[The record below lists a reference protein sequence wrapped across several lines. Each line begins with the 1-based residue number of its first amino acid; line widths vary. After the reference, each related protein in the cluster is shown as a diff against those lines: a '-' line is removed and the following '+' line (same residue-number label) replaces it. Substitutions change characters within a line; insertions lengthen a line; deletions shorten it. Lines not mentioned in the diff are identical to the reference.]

1 MNLLP
6 FGTHALSRPSFTDG
20 HIHFGKRHL
29 HRQASRL
36 TFTMAADPRRRPAQP
51 PPPPPPPPEADL
63 DTAAMDSTTP
73 LNTPPATET
82 TAPQQKPGE
91 APTNPYTLK
100 FCTVC
105 ASNNNRSM
113 EAHLR
118 LTTTNP
124 PYPTI
129 SFGTGSLVRLPGP
142 SISQPNVYNF
152 NTTSYQS
159 MYDELLSK
167 DPRLYKAN
175 GILPM
180 LERNKGVKWGPER
193 WQDWRVGVPRVGKRD
208 WVLKPENGA
217 VEGEGAEAMYQDDH
231 GYAGTEAGTVDV
243 VITCEERCWDAVVD
257 DLLNRGSPL
266 NRPVHV
272 FNVDI
277 KDNHEEALVGGRAIL
292 ELADALNAAAV
303 EERAVW
309 EKRAGSTGANG
320 FDEGKGREGFDER
333 VPEILA
339 EWQERWP
346 QLPALWSLCWL

>member
-1 MNLLP
+1 M
-6 FGTHALSRPSFTDG
+6 
-20 HIHFGKRHL
+20 
-29 HRQASRL
+29 AS
-36 TFTMAADPRRRPAQP
+36 DPRRRP
-51 PPPPPPPPEADL
+51 PPPPPPPPEEGRASANMGLDGAD
-63 DTAAMDSTTP
+63 DDVS
-73 LNTPPATET
+73 ET
-82 TAPQQKPGE
+82 QQPQQEEK
-91 APTNPYTLK
+91 TNGQSQSNEETQNPSDSFKLK

-118 LTTTNP
+118 LTTAQPT

-152 NTTSYQS
+152 NSTSYAS
-159 MYDELLSK
+159 MYDELASK
-167 DPRLYKAN
+167 DRRLYSAN

-180 LERNKGVKWGPER
+180 LERNKNVKFGPER
-193 WQDWRVGVPRVGKRD
+193 WQDWRVGVPRVGSRVIAAASDGPGGGSGEPKTEWGD
-208 WVLKPENGA
+208 DKGA
-217 VEGEGAEAMYQDDH
+217 K
-231 GYAGTEAGTVDV
+231 GTEAGTVDV

-257 DLLNRGSPL
+257 DLLTRGSPL

-292 ELADALNAAAV
+292 ELADKLNEVAV
-303 EERAVW
+303 EEREAYVKGGGRGF
-309 EKRAGSTGANG
+309 ENG
-320 FDEGKGREGFDER
+320 EGRSGFDER
-333 VPEILA
+333 VPDVLA

-346 QLPALWSLCWL
+346 NLPALWTLAWF

>member
-1 MNLLP
+1 M
-6 FGTHALSRPSFTDG
+6 
-20 HIHFGKRHL
+20 
-29 HRQASRL
+29 
-36 TFTMAADPRRRPAQP
+36 ADPRRRAQAQA
-51 PPPPPPPPEADL
+51 PPPPPPPPEAVPD
-63 DTAAMDSTTP
+63 
-73 LNTPPATET
+73 
-82 TAPQQKPGE
+82 
-91 APTNPYTLK
+91 APTAGLDEASHSEQPPSQNQDGGGFKLK

-118 LTTTNP
+118 LTSAP
-124 PYPTI
+124 SPYPTI

-142 SISQPNVYNF
+142 SINQPNVYNF
-152 NTTSYQS
+152 NNTSYES
-159 MYDELLSK
+159 MYSELLAK
-167 DPRLYKAN
+167 DQRLYKAN

-193 WQDWRVGVPRVGKRD
+193 WQDWRVGVPRVGKR
-208 WVLKPENGA
+208 WMSVENTESGIPS
-217 VEGEGAEAMYQDDH
+217 EAEYREDK
-231 GYAGTEAGTVDV
+231 GYAGTEGGTVDI

-277 KDNHEEALVGGRAIL
+277 KDNHEEALVGGKAIL
-292 ELADALNAAAV
+292 ELADALNAAAAH
-303 EERAVW
+303 ERDAV
-309 EKRAGSTGANG
+309 AAQGGSAAVNG
-320 FDEGKGREGFDER
+320 FDSGSSGARAGFDER

-346 QLPALWSLCWL
+346 QLPALWTLAWF